1 MTAPLPKAKKKPNIH
16 PPQWGYAGC
25 AFHNKDH
32 PDKPKRQWI
41 KRDDPKTIPLY
52 EDYQWQ
58 TKSQQTG

>member
-1 MTAPLPKAKKKPNIH
+1 MTAPVPKAKKKPTNY
-16 PPQWGYAGC
+16 PRWGYAGC
-25 AFHNKDH
+25 ASNDKEQ

-58 TKSQQTG
+58 TKSQQIG